1 MYISIKYAQTG
12 KGLSALLLLTCA
24 AKSSAAKIRSVKCG
38 LYSQLSLSLL
48 KVQRFQDKN
57 SRYANW
63 QTMLDHNGE
72 DKPET
77 GYAKTFHTG
86 FLCDT
91 NCPILDPG
99 LLPRRRRD
107 GTGNNADP

>member
-12 KGLSALLLLTCA
+12 KGLSALLLLTRA

-38 LYSQLSLSLL
+38 LYSQLSLSL

-77 GYAKTFHTG
+77 GHTKTFRTY
-86 FLCDT
+86 FFM
-91 NCPILDPG
+91 
-99 LLPRRRRD
+99 
-107 GTGNNADP
+107 